1 MNTMSDCIEWTGNRN
16 KDGYARFGQKLVSR
30 LVWSESYGPIPPKLC
45 VLHSCDNPGCVAPDH
60 LFLGTQGDNM
70 RDRDLKGRHP
80 NSQKTHC
87 KWGHFLDGIYAGK
100 RFCKK
105 CQREAGRRYDANRTK
120 GETLAKKEYPDADWS
135 DLPDEIGTVSYAAK
149 EKFVRLA
156 LRDFNLIEERY
167 AELKRRLGSSLQ
179 KE

>member
-1 MNTMSDCIEWTGNRN
+1 MSDCIEWTGNRN

-80 NSQKTHC
+80 NSQKTHSREVRYGFQC
-87 KWGHFLDGIYAGK
+87 GVHGGVAPRIARAQVRDGVK
-100 RFCKK
+100 
-105 CQREAGRRYDANRTK
+105 
-120 GETLAKKEYPDADWS
+120 
-135 DLPDEIGTVSYAAK
+135 AA
-149 EKFVRLA
+149 A
-156 LRDFNLIEERY
+156 C
-167 AELKRRLGSSLQ
+167 G
-179 KE
+179 

>member
-1 MNTMSDCIEWTGNRN
+1 MAFMQASAFVKNVNVRLEGDTMPIE
-16 KDGYARFGQKLVSR
+16 
-30 LVWSESYGPIPPKLC
+30 
-45 VLHSCDNPGCVAPDH
+45 
-60 LFLGTQGDNM
+60 
-70 RDRDLKGRHP
+70 
-80 NSQKTHC
+80 
-87 KWGHFLDGIYAGK
+87 
-100 RFCKK
+100 
-105 CQREAGRRYDANRTK
+105 QRAK
-120 GETLAKKEYPDADWS
+120 PLAKKEYPDADWS

>member
-1 MNTMSDCIEWTGNRN
+1 MVITRLGSRN
-16 KDGYARFGQKLVSR
+16 M
-30 LVWSESYGPIPPKLC
+30 
-45 VLHSCDNPGCVAPDH
+45 
-60 LFLGTQGDNM
+60 T
-70 RDRDLKGRHP
+70 DLKEIVDALLASDSTWP
-80 NSQKTHC
+80 ITTAN
-87 KWGHFLDGIYAGK
+87 IYTC
-100 RFCKK
+100 F
-105 CQREAGRRYDANRTK
+105 ETK
-120 GETLAKKEYPDADWS
+120 GFTSWYGRWFHPRWLAQLVVVLVEQRAKPLAKKQYPDAGWS